1 MISHEYNEDGN
12 LIVSYQNKRIEITP
26 DIMAQAWEI
35 QGTQDYS
42 DLNKDHE
49 VYQMI
54 MDYPHQ
60 NNVIMISLLLTFNIL

>member
-12 LIVSYQNKRIEITP
+12 LVVSYQDRKILITP

-42 DLNKDHE
+42 VLNKNHE
-49 VYQMI
+49 IYQMI
-54 MDYPHQ
+54 KDDPNK
-60 NNVIMISLLLTFNIL
+60 NNVFLISLLLTI